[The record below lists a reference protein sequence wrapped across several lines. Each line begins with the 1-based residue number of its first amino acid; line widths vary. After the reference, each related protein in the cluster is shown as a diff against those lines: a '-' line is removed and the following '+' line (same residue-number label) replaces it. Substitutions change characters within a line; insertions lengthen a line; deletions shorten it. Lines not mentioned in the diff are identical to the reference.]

1 MRVLLDT
8 CILSEFKKPSPNQ
21 KLISIFDELDDRNI
35 FLSVICIG
43 EIQKGVQLLDSGK
56 RQTDLQSWLQLLEKA
71 YSNRILNI
79 DISTVRIWGD
89 LTASAQKQGII
100 IPATDGLIAA
110 TALRHNLSII
120 TRNEKD
126 FEYSGVAVINPWNK

>member
-1 MRVLLDT
+1 MRVRLDT

-21 KLISIFDELDDRNI
+21 KFISIIDKLDDRDI

-43 EIQKGVQLLDSGK
+43 EIRKGVPLLESAK
-56 RQTDLQSWLQLLEKA
+56 RQTDLQSRLRRLEKA

-79 DISTVRIWGD
+79 DISTVRIWGN
-89 LTASAQKQGII
+89 LTASAQKQGRI
-100 IPATDGLIAA
+100 IPATDGLITA
-110 TALRHNLSII
+110 TALRHNLSIV

-126 FEYSGVAVINPWNK
+126 FKYSGVTIINPWNE

>member
-1 MRVLLDT
+1 VRVRLDT

-21 KLISIFDELDDRNI
+21 KFISIIDKLDDRDI

-43 EIQKGVQLLDSGK
+43 EIRKGVPLLESAK
-56 RQTDLQSWLQLLEKA
+56 RQTDLQSRLRRLEKA

-79 DISTVRIWGD
+79 DISTVRIWGN
-89 LTASAQKQGII
+89 LTASAQKQGRI
-100 IPATDGLIAA
+100 IPATDGLITA
-110 TALRHNLSII
+110 TALRHNLSIV

-126 FEYSGVAVINPWNK
+126 FKYSGVTIINPWNE